1 MIFKNITL
9 AKPNFDLSSLF
20 FRRNQKLVS
29 PWSKLFFYNSG
40 RDAILDGLNFL
51 GLKKGARILL
61 PSYIC
66 SSVSNSLKQAGFELI
81 FVDVGNDLLMP
92 IDELLEIIRSKKIK
106 GVLLVD
112 YFGFLAEEN
121 IKIADKLSE
130 IDVLVLIDRCHSAI
144 SLNRNKN
151 YWNTADAIILS
162 IRKTILVPDGGAL
175 ILNSKKNIVDSTL
188 KSIWYKNLLFLL
200 YRLLDWIIYIVG
212 WPNIYSYKV
221 AKIRSLINR
230 NNNSTS
236 TLKFPYDFSNAELR
250 NINPSNILFNQ
261 LCNIKRLSEVA
272 KLRRDN
278 YNKLSKI
285 FISKGFTTLFD
296 SLDVDVVPQV
306 LPIIVHQSGM
316 VDFLRNHG
324 VGAYNWPGK
333 ELPEEV
339 LSLSK
344 IHINSINFNKKVVC
358 LPIHQSI
365 NSKDIARIEFILNQW
380 KQV

>member
-1 MIFKNITL
+1 MIFRNITL

-20 FRRNQKLVS
+20 FRRDQKLVS

-66 SSVSNSLKQAGFELI
+66 SSVSNSLKQAGFDLI
-81 FVDVGNDLLMP
+81 FVDVGNDLVMP
-92 IDELLEIIRSKKIK
+92 IDELLEIIRSKKSK

-121 IKIADKLSE
+121 IKIADKLRE

-175 ILNSKKNIVDSTL
+175 ILNSKKNIIDSTL
-188 KSIWYKNLLFLL
+188 QSIWYKDLPFLLFCLL
-200 YRLLDWIIYIVG
+200 EWIIYIVG
-212 WPNIYSYKV
+212 WPNIYGYKV

-230 NNNSTS
+230 KNNSLS
-236 TLKFPYDFSNAELR
+236 AFKFPYDSSNAVLR

-261 LCNIKRLSEVA
+261 LCNTKRLSEVA

-365 NSKDIARIEFILNQW
+365 NSKDMDRIEFILNQW

>member
-1 MIFKNITL
+1 
-9 AKPNFDLSSLF
+9 
-20 FRRNQKLVS
+20 
-29 PWSKLFFYNSG
+29 
-40 RDAILDGLNFL
+40 
-51 GLKKGARILL
+51 
-61 PSYIC
+61 
-66 SSVSNSLKQAGFELI
+66 
-81 FVDVGNDLLMP
+81 LMP
-92 IDELLEIIRSKKIK
+92 LDKLLEIIRTKKIK

-112 YFGFLAEEN
+112 YFGFLIEEN

-130 IDVLVLIDRCHSAI
+130 EEVLVFIDRCHSAI
-144 SLNRNKN
+144 PLNRNKFF
-151 YWNTADAIILS
+151 WNTADAIILS

-175 ILNSKKNIVDSTL
+175 ILNSKKNFVNSTL
-188 KSIWYKNLLFLL
+188 KSIWYKDLLFLL
-200 YRLLDWIIYIVG
+200 FCLLGWIIYIVG
-212 WPNIYSYKV
+212 WPNIYGYKV

-230 NNNSTS
+230 NNNSMS
-236 TLKFPYDFSNAELR
+236 SLKFPNDSSNAVLR

-261 LCNIKRLSEVA
+261 LCNAKRISEVA

-285 FISKGFTTLFD
+285 FISKGFSTLFD
-296 SLDVDVVPQV
+296 SLDVDIVPQV

-324 VGAYNWPGK
+324 VGAYNWPGE

-344 IHINSINFNKKVVC
+344 IYTNSINFNKKVVC

-365 NSKDIARIEFILNQW
+365 NTKDIDRIEFILSQW
-380 KQV
+380 KKV